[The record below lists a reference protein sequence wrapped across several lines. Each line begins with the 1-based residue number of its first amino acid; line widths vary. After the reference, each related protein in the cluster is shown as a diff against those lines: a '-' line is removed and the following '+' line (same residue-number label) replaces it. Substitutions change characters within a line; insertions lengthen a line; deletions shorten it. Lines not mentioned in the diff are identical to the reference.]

1 MADRG
6 YARISLDTKVSGSIQ
21 KQKSQITGSVM
32 SKGGDPEKI
41 EWYVDESRSGA
52 IPMRERPDG
61 GRLWEDVSKGDVV
74 YVSKIDR
81 AARSAS
87 DLLATVEHIEKA
99 GASIVFV
106 GNDIDTTGSTGR
118 LLLTILAAVA
128 EFERA
133 LIAER
138 RRESISAA
146 REEGRHI
153 VGGAPYGFLSA
164 ENPKGR
170 GLVIR
175 PDWRDP
181 EDGGEPPAKL
191 LRDAIA
197 AVMAG
202 ESQDSARKA
211 LGLSKTG
218 MHKLLRNP
226 RLAGMIP
233 NGDGVVMVGG
243 VPKIDPDAAL
253 LTLVEWRRLRDYLDK
268 PETKAWSKA
277 RGYGAAL
284 RCEVC
289 GDRLYYAKSNRKPEY
304 STYVCRRVKHEPGD
318 TSPTVVAVRADAH
331 LEQAFLGNWSDE
343 PEIVEVV
350 VDDPTA
356 RTEAIALA
364 QVRLEAAQIAFLG
377 ELSDDEEEGVLRDL
391 RDAKRA
397 LREAEDMPVERT
409 TTTAPTGRTYGEAWQ
424 AADDAERSH
433 LLLSCLGPAVVRR
446 GKGLAIEEKVIWP
459 IS

>member
-1 MADRG
+1 MANRG
-6 YARISLDTKVSGSIQ
+6 YARISLDTKASGSIR
-21 KQKSQITGSVM
+21 KQKSQIKGSVM
-32 SKGGDPEKI
+32 SKGGDPADI
-41 EWYVDESRSGA
+41 EWYVDESKSGA
-52 IPMRERPDG
+52 IPMREREEG
-61 GRLWEDVSKGDVV
+61 ARLWGDVAKGDVV

-118 LLLTILAAVA
+118 LLLTILGAVA

-133 LIAER
+133 LISER
-138 RRESISAA
+138 RRESIVAA
-146 REEGRHI
+146 REEGRHL
-153 VGGAPYGFLSA
+153 VGKAPYGFRSVD
-164 ENPKGR
+164 NPNGR

-175 PDWRDP
+175 PDAETGP
-181 EDGGEPPAKL
+181 L
-191 LRDAIA
+191 LCEAIKR
-197 AVMAG
+197 VTAG
-202 ESQDSARKA
+202 ESQDTVRHT

-226 RLAGMIP
+226 RLAGMTP
-233 NGDGVVMVGG
+233 EGDGVVMIDG

-253 LTLVEWRRLRDYLDK
+253 LSLVEWRELQDYLAK

-289 GDRLYYAKSNRKPEY
+289 GDRMYFAKSQRKPEY
-304 STYVCRRVKHEPGD
+304 STYTCRRVKHEPGQA
-318 TSPTVVAVRADAH
+318 SPTIIVGRADDH
-331 LEQAFLGNWSDE
+331 LEQNFLANWSDE
-343 PEIVEVV
+343 VEVVEVV

-364 QVRLEAAQIAFLG
+364 QVRLEAAQKAFLG
-377 ELSDDEEEGVLRDL
+377 DLSDDEEETVLRDL

-397 LREAEDMPVERT
+397 LRDAEAMPAERV
-409 TTTAPTGRTYGEAWQ
+409 TASEPTGRTYGQVW
-424 AADDAERSH
+424 ADAGDDERAH
-433 LLLSCLGPAVVRR
+433 LLLTCLGPAVVRR
-446 GKGLAIEEKVIWP
+446 GRMSVEEKVVWP
-459 IS
+459 V